1 MSAAPLELP
10 TGRQAAHGSPI
21 PVMEVLVPAWDK
33 SLRSASGLS
42 PCSDHQEMGRDCAIS
57 PRKLLILPLFPRN
70 LIVRL
75 FLAGVSL
82 PQSSSR
88 MRSRA
93 PARGAP
99 AFVGC
104 RLNVYQRNKRQLVL
118 AAGLA
123 TAASTKQ
130 MSRLFT
136 SPPAG
141 RLVEVSLCSR
151 HHPQPCDNEL
161 LCCVAWVVLAHAG
174 GHRSM
179 GSTLSDLHG
188 LFEGVWNCLSLQC
201 SICQPGSSAAEG
213 KASGGMCA
221 DVVEQA
227 RCAECVSLSTAGSS
241 AAPASVPVELT
252 RPFRE
257 Q

>member
-1 MSAAPLELP
+1 
-10 TGRQAAHGSPI
+10 
-21 PVMEVLVPAWDK
+21 MEVLVPAWDK

-57 PRKLLILPLFPRN
+57 PRKLLILPLFLRN

-82 PQSSSR
+82 PRSSSR

-104 RLNVYQRNKRQLVL
+104 SLNVYQRNKRQLVL

-188 LFEGVWNCLSLQC
+188 LCT
-201 SICQPGSSAAEG
+201 GSS
-213 KASGGMCA
+213 KACGIVCP
-221 DVVEQA
+221 
-227 RCAECVSLSTAGSS
+227 SS
-241 AAPASVPVELT
+241 AVSASQAAPQRRARRVVGCALTFWNKQDVWSASPSPQQGPAQHLP
-252 RPFRE
+252 RYR
-257 Q
+257 